1 VTERQYQAKVT
12 KKIRNLFPGCMLIKN
27 DPQYQQGIPDWT
39 LLYGDKWGMIEIKA
53 SKNAPFQPNQEYY
66 LEVLDDMSFAMVI
79 YPEIEEDMLNALQEA
94 FGV

>member
-1 VTERQYQAKVT
+1 MTERQYQAKVT